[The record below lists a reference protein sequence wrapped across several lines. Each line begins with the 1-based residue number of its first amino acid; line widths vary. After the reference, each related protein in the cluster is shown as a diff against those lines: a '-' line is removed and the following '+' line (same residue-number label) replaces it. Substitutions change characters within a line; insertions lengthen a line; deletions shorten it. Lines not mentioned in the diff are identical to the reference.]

1 VVSGFT
7 AFLLGVRSVA
17 PEATMRV
24 RYTYAWSSYN
34 REKACAKALIDEGCV
49 VIGQH
54 TDTIGPAM
62 ACEEAKGSRPV
73 IHVGYNQSMVD
84 IAPST
89 SLISTRVNW
98 TPYVVGAVEALL
110 EGREIEKS
118 IPGDVFGNDM
128 CAGFDHNWVE
138 LTELNRQLA
147 PYGAEEKLA
156 KAVDALRRGTLEVF
170 KGNYIGVDP
179 DDPSD
184 TVDLSK
190 GYRENANSS
199 WPTFHYLLKD
209 VITVEE

>member
-1 VVSGFT
+1 
-7 AFLLGVRSVA
+7 
-17 PEATMRV
+17 
-24 RYTYAWSSYN
+24 
-34 REKACAKALIDEGCV
+34 
-49 VIGQH
+49 
-54 TDTIGPAM
+54 
-62 ACEEAKGSRPV
+62 
-73 IHVGYNQSMVD
+73 
-84 IAPST
+84 
-89 SLISTRVNW
+89 
-98 TPYVVGAVEALL
+98 
-110 EGREIEKS
+110 
-118 IPGDVFGNDM
+118 M

-147 PYGAEEKLA
+147 PYDAEEKLA

-170 KGNYIGVDP
+170 KGNYTGVDP